1 MLNTLPTIA
10 EIAVVITGFVGLA
23 VAIRPTLLST
33 KDVDGIRLRLQIAQT
48 LTLMFLCL
56 LPSFIIEI
64 QAEPTLEPWPAANGA
79 MAILLVGLT
88 AWRVRAQA
96 TVSDRGKSSPLILGV
111 VLHIPIIVGS
121 GLNAVGIL
129 ERHGSAIFYAGVLV
143 QLLTSSANF
152 VLLLFATTE
161 EKA

>member
-10 EIAVVITGFVGLA
+10 EIAIVITGFVGLA

-33 KDVDGIRLRLQIAQT
+33 KGVDGIRLRLQIAQT

-56 LPSFIIEI
+56 LPSLIIEI
-64 QAEPTLEPWPAANGA
+64 QAEPTLEPWPAANGV

-88 AWRVRAQA
+88 VWRVRAQA
-96 TVSDRGKSSPLILGV
+96 SVSDRGKSGPLIVGV
-111 VLHIPIIVGS
+111 VVYIPIIIGC
-121 GLNAVGIL
+121 GLNAFGIL
-129 ERHGSAIFYAGVLV
+129 GRHGSAIFYAGILV

-152 VLLLFATTE
+152 VLLLFAATE
-161 EKA
+161 EET

>member
-10 EIAVVITGFVGLA
+10 EIAVVITGFVGLV
-23 VAIRPTLLST
+23 VAIRPTLMST
-33 KDVDGIRLRLQIAQT
+33 NGVDGIRLRLQIAQT

-64 QAEPTLEPWPAANGA
+64 QSEPTLGPWPAANGV

-88 AWRVRAQA
+88 AWRVRAQSA
-96 TVSDRGKSSPLILGV
+96 ASDRGRSGPLILGV
-111 VLHIPIIVGS
+111 VLYIPIIVGC

-129 ERHGSAIFYAGVLV
+129 ERHGSAIFYAGILV